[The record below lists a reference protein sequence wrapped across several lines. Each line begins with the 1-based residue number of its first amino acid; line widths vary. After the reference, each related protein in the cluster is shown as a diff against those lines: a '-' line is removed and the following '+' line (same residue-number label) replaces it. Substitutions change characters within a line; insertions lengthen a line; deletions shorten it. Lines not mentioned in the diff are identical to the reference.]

1 MWICGEVTIFTGSSL
16 PGLEPRHSRVLR
28 QPGLE
33 ASLNKSQRCKKPSG
47 RPCYEAEIRNAAADR
62 E

>member
-1 MWICGEVTIFTGSSL
+1 LWIRGGLKIFAGSPL
-16 PGLEPRHSRVLR
+16 PGLEPRHSRVLW

-33 ASLNKSQRCKKPSG
+33 ASLNKSQRCKKLSG
-47 RPCYEAEIRNAAADR
+47 RPCYEAEIRNASANR